1 MGPQSS
7 CEARIRATRSC
18 VGFRVGRLRLVRE
31 EIAIGLVQ
39 DVSPFNHLQDVCDIQ
54 MSQA

>member
-1 MGPQSS
+1 
-7 CEARIRATRSC
+7 